1 MGFLFPLGLH
11 PLIFASADYYPLLP
25 WIFLFLA
32 GYWLGVAF
40 LQRRAPEFCYREHLS
55 ALGWI
60 GRHALII
67 YLVHQPVVYGVLWLA
82 DWLL

>member
-1 MGFLFPLGLH
+1 M
-11 PLIFASADYYPLLP
+11 IFASADYYPLLP

-32 GYWLGVAF
+32 ATGWARPFSSGVPRSSATGNTS
-40 LQRRAPEFCYREHLS
+40 R

-67 YLVHQPVVYGVLWLA
+67 FLQHQPVVYGVLWLA

>member
-1 MGFLFPLGLH
+1 MPNFRS
-11 PLIFASADYYPLLP
+11 ILP
-25 WIFLFLA
+25 
-32 GYWLGVAF
+32 
-40 LQRRAPEFCYREHLS
+40 

-67 YLVHQPVVYGVLWLA
+67 YLVHQPVVYGVLWIA

>member
-1 MGFLFPLGLH
+1 M
-11 PLIFASADYYPLLP
+11 LP

-32 GYWLGVAF
+32 GYWLGEAF
-40 LQRRAPEFCYREHLS
+40 FQRRAPEFCYREHLP